1 MSRRRSNQPT
11 ISLFSFQD
19 IITSVTAILILIL
32 LILTVEL
39 VTQSVKKAAAD
50 PAATTR
56 SLADAVA
63 DMAEVVAA
71 LEKSVANAAPL
82 VTVADKAAAARTA
95 KVLRDQIEW
104 ARQQLADAR
113 AVETAARMRAEAA
126 TKLAQAAE
134 QEKEIVTEQ
143 NRSAK
148 DRAARAEDLA
158 AENARRRAEVEADPQ
173 AGATPSRGGEV
184 VFTRDEASG
193 RQPWL
198 LEVSAAGMSSM
209 RLGSGTPVPLGRPA
223 TAGSQLDQW
232 LSTLNPSR
240 DHILLLIRP
249 SGTDISNEVRGLL
262 RSRDI
267 PFGVEIIGEE
277 TVIHDGAAPSPSADD
292 SGESP

>member
-71 LEKSVANAAPL
+71 LEKAVANAAPL

-126 TKLAQAAE
+126 TKLTQAAE

-184 VFTRDEASG
+184 VFTRDKASG

-198 LEVSAAGMSSM
+198 LEVSAAGLSSM

-277 TVIHDGAAPSPSADD
+277 TVIHDGAAPSPAADD